1 MVKLH
6 SKKYKG
12 KSTAMFNPIRIS
24 ERIYKNKNPSKVAK
38 VTSIVLPPK
47 TLRQF
52 VNQRKNEETTNK
64 VVFFYDL
71 NLKF

>member
-6 SKKYKG
+6 SKKYKA
-12 KSTAMFNPIRIS
+12 KSTTTLNPKRMS
-24 ERIYKNKNPSKVAK
+24 ERIHKNQKIKKVVK
-38 VTSIVLPPK
+38 KSSIVSPPK

-64 VVFFYDL
+64 VDFFYDL
-71 NLKF
+71 NFKF